1 MARTRGPISPTV
13 SWPGP
18 NILSMNG
25 YKNTQARLSRV
36 SAKGIHVSQPDD
48 ISNLFGSSEHE
59 QTT

>member
-1 MARTRGPISPTV
+1 
-13 SWPGP
+13 
-18 NILSMNG
+18 MNG